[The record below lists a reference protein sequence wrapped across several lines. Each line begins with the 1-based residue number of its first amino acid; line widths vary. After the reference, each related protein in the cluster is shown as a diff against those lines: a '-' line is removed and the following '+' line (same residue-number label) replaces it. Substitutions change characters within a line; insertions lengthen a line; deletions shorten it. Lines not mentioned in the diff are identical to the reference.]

1 MSMEKIKVVLVDL
14 SGTLHIENQLVPGS
28 REALRKLRDSGLYN
42 IKFVTNTTK
51 ESKSSLLRL
60 VNSLGLEIERNEL
73 FTSLTAARNLID
85 KKLLRPYFFLEDEAL
100 EDFEGVDVSDPDAVV
115 IGLAPDKFN
124 YIHMNTAFRLISFP
138 FFSSDRRRTDY
149 FMF

>member
-1 MSMEKIKVVLVDL
+1 MSIEKIKVVLIDL

-28 REALRKLRDSGLYN
+28 IEALRKLRNSGLYK

-51 ESKSSLLRL
+51 QSKSSLLRL

-85 KKLLRPYFFLEDEAL
+85 KKLLRPYLFLEDEAL

-115 IGLAPDKFN
+115 IGLAPDKFD
-124 YIHMNTAFRLISFP
+124 YTHMNTAFRLIFLHV
-138 FFSSDRRRTDY
+138 FRFDRRRADE